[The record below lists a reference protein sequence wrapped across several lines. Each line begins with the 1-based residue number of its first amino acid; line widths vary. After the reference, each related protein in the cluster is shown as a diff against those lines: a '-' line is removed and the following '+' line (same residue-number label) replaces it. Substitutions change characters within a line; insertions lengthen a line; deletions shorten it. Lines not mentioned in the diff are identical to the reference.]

1 MDRRCDPLAFTT
13 ALDTLAAAIA
23 AQLNDDDLNLAAA
36 ALTQLGD
43 TLATIAAQ
51 RQLCG
56 RERLPRRA
64 ESTERTV

>member
-1 MDRRCDPLAFTT
+1 MDCRCYPLAFTT
-13 ALDTLAAAIA
+13 ALNTLAAAIA

-56 RERLPRRA
+56 RECLPGKA
-64 ESTERTV
+64 ESTERIR